1 MNRLHAPGFVLLA
14 GMALFAS
21 SVCAQGKGNFES
33 APAVAGSELANS
45 TLLSGASHSVAQPVQ
60 IENNFGR
67 FVIDA
72 KVGKFSVLGVNML
85 GVRASELQAIETLQK
100 VQQDSAFTDALAKSA
115 SQIAG
120 FAKAAVTEPGQ
131 TVENIG
137 KGVGTVFGR
146 LGYLAHSGANYV
158 SDQASDLTS
167 SDKKAKPQTKA
178 APQGEPEPPSFIG
191 DPLGYNMARREWA
204 KKLNI
209 DPYTSNPVLRPLL
222 NDAAA
227 ATFAGNFGVTATLGV
242 VLIPIQYAY
251 ELDDTVRQSV
261 WNKPA
266 VDLEKENEAKLL
278 DLGVAPRTVRE
289 LLRNKWFTPTL
300 QTALVARL
308 EVFGKMPGME
318 EVVTLAAATHGET
331 RARFFLESL
340 AMLANHHS
348 KVERFSRLKMSQI
361 VPIGVTANKSIVV
374 AVAIDYGTWDKDTAA
389 FMQRSTFN
397 APKKTLLVA
406 GKLSPLAQS
415 NISKAGWQ
423 ISTGLRK

>member
-167 SDKKAKPQTKA
+167 SR
-178 APQGEPEPPSFIG
+178 PPMPAWAHSTRRAWPG
-191 DPLGYNMARREWA
+191 STPTARRPLA
-204 KKLNI
+204 TAPATTTVTPFPNV
-209 DPYTSNPVLRPLL
+209 DHRRPHGRRRW
-222 NDAAA
+222 
-227 ATFAGNFGVTATLGV
+227 TG
-242 VLIPIQYAY
+242 
-251 ELDDTVRQSV
+251 
-261 WNKPA
+261 
-266 VDLEKENEAKLL
+266 
-278 DLGVAPRTVRE
+278 
-289 LLRNKWFTPTL
+289 
-300 QTALVARL
+300 
-308 EVFGKMPGME
+308 
-318 EVVTLAAATHGET
+318 LAH
-331 RARFFLESL
+331 
-340 AMLANHHS
+340 
-348 KVERFSRLKMSQI
+348 
-361 VPIGVTANKSIVV
+361 
-374 AVAIDYGTWDKDTAA
+374 
-389 FMQRSTFN
+389 
-397 APKKTLLVA
+397 
-406 GKLSPLAQS
+406 LAQS
-415 NISKAGWQ
+415 GGAD
-423 ISTGLRK
+423 RAAVPPDPRAR